1 MEVAP
6 IDMSSNKMST
16 DEGILSE
23 ITSEMASNSINSKD
37 TETSTV
43 ATRTSSVWSWMDEPN
58 ALNMDFQ
65 IAIDFDHLQLSSTLE
80 T

>member
-1 MEVAP
+1 MEVVP
-6 IDMSSNKMST
+6 VNISSNKVST
-16 DEGILSE
+16 DEGKFSE
-23 ITSEMASNSINSKD
+23 VTSKMASKSINSKD

-65 IAIDFDHLQLSSTLE
+65 IAIDFDHLQISSTLE